1 MLGIEVLVSYPC
13 VVAVL
18 GEDFTEPSPL
28 QLIFSSGDMMDNT
41 SCATFGIVNDGN
53 LEFDHEFNITLG
65 DVTATGTVAPCTTIN
80 PSTTVTINDDEGIHC
95 VVLCCIETAVKSIE
109 SVSCKQCSTL
119 SPPPPPPP
127 PPKPQNKKC

>member
-119 SPPPPPPP
+119 SPPPPPP
-127 PPKPQNKKC
+127 KPQNKKC

>member
-1 MLGIEVLVSYPC
+1 MGIEVLVSYPY
-13 VVAVL
+13 VVTVL

-28 QLIFSSGDMMDNT
+28 QLIFSSGNMMGNT

-80 PSTTVTINDDEGIHC
+80 PSTTVTIGDDEGIHC
-95 VVLCCIETAVKSIE
+95 VVLCCIETAVKSIV
-109 SVSCKQCSTL
+109 SVSCKQCS
-119 SPPPPPPP
+119 SPPP
-127 PPKPQNKKC
+127 NNIIC

>member
-119 SPPPPPPP
+119 SPPPPP
-127 PPKPQNKKC
+127 KPQNKKC